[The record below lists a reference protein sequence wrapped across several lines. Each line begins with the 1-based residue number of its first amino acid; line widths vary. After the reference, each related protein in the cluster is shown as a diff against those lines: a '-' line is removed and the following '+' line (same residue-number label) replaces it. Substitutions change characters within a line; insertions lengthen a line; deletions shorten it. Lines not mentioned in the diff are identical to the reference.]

1 MRSGGRCDFLGRGTR
16 TAKLTPPD
24 PLNQEPMEAAT
35 AHVPPQNLEAE
46 ESVLGALMVSEMA
59 MNPVILDVRLAEED
73 FYRDRHR
80 LIFRAIKTLYER
92 SEPIDALTVSEFLSQ
107 SGDLETVGGR
117 EAVSNL
123 ASTVP
128 VAGNAK
134 HYARIVQQNSL
145 LRRLLSASH
154 EIQRSVHDREGEPTE
169 LAERA
174 EKLLFQVAHEEQA
187 EDFHVLKDIL
197 SREVDRLEELASGK
211 AEVTGTASG
220 FADLDKITGGF
231 QPGNLIIL
239 AARPGMGKSGLVANI
254 AEHVA
259 VKERR
264 PVAFFSLEMSD
275 SELAQRLI
283 AKRARIPS
291 DKLRKGNV
299 TENDWAKVLRVCNEI
314 ESAPLWID
322 ESSDLSLLD
331 LRAKARRLHA
341 SEISAGNGGLSLI
354 VLDYIQ
360 LMRAED
366 MRANRVEQ
374 VGQMSRGLK
383 ILARELKV
391 PVIAL
396 SQLSRAPEQRTGR
409 DKRPIL
415 SDLRES
421 GNLEQDADLVAFIY
435 REDYYRNF
443 GEDDV
448 DPAEREELKGIAE
461 LIVRKNRNGPIDT
474 VKLAFQEQFAS
485 FHTLAHVDRNVG
497 GRSDEAPLVS
507 AADDL

>member
-1 MRSGGRCDFLGRGTR
+1 
-16 TAKLTPPD
+16 
-24 PLNQEPMEAAT
+24 MEAAT

-46 ESVLGALMVSEMA
+46 ASVLGALMVSEAA
-59 MNPVILDVRLAEED
+59 MNPVILDVRLTEDD
-73 FYRDRHR
+73 FYRERHR
-80 LIFRAIKTLYER
+80 VVFRAIKTLYER
-92 SEPIDALTVSEFLSQ
+92 SEPVDAISVSELLTQ
-107 SGDLETVGGR
+107 QGELAEAGGR

-128 VAGNAK
+128 VPGNAR

-145 LRRLLSASH
+145 LRRLLSASQT
-154 EIQRSVHDREGEPTE
+154 IQKSVHEREGEPYE

-174 EKLLFQVAHEEQA
+174 EKLLFNVAHEEQA
-187 EDFHVLKDIL
+187 EDFHVLKEIL
-197 SREVDRLEELASGK
+197 SREVDRLEELAN
-211 AEVTGTASG
+211 GTAEINGTSSG
-220 FADLDKITGGF
+220 FADLDRITGGF
-231 QPGNLIIL
+231 QAGNLIIL
-239 AARPGMGKSGLVANI
+239 AARPGMGKSGFVANI

-259 VKERR
+259 VKEKR

-283 AKRARIPS
+283 AKRARISS
-291 DKLRKGNV
+291 DRLRKGQVNDS
-299 TENDWAKVLRVCNEI
+299 DWAKVLRVCNQLED
-314 ESAPLWID
+314 SPLWID
-322 ESSDLSLLD
+322 ESADLTILD

-341 SEISAGNGGLSLI
+341 QEHAAGNGGLALI
-354 VLDYIQ
+354 IIDYIQ

-366 MRANRVEQ
+366 SKVNRVEQ

-383 ILARELKV
+383 LLARELKV

-443 GEDDV
+443 GDDEV
-448 DPAEREELKGIAE
+448 DEEERAKLEGVAE

-474 VKLAFQEQFAS
+474 VRLAFLEKYAS
-485 FHTLAHVDRNVG
+485 FQSISHADRDLANLAGV
-497 GRSDEAPLVS
+497 EPPPLVD
-507 AADDL
+507 AADADA

>member
-1 MRSGGRCDFLGRGTR
+1 MAL
-16 TAKLTPPD
+16 A
-24 PLNQEPMEAAT
+24 EAN
-35 AHVPPQNLEAE
+35 VPPQNLEAE
-46 ESVLGALMVSEMA
+46 ESVLGALMVSEGA
-59 MNPVILDVRLAEED
+59 MNPVILDVRLSDED
-73 FYRDRHR
+73 FYRERHR
-80 LIFRAIKTLYER
+80 LVFRAIKRLYER
-92 SEPIDALTVSEFLSQ
+92 SEPVDALTVSELLAQ
-107 SGDLETVGGR
+107 QGELEEAGGR
-117 EAVSNL
+117 DGVSQL

-128 VAGNAK
+128 VPGNAR

-145 LRRLLSASH
+145 LRRLLTASQT
-154 EIQRSVHDREGEPTE
+154 IQQSVYKREGEPQA
-169 LAERA
+169 LAEQA
-174 EKLLFQVAHEEQA
+174 ERLLFNVAHEEQA

-197 SREVDRLEELASGK
+197 SREVDRLEELAKGN
-211 AEVTGTASG
+211 ADVTGTASG
-220 FADLDKITGGF
+220 FADFDKITGGF

-259 VKERR
+259 VTEGR

-275 SELAQRLI
+275 AELAQRLI
-283 AKRARIPS
+283 AKRSRIAS
-291 DKLRKGNV
+291 DKLRKGQV
-299 TENDWAKVLRVCNEI
+299 AEREWAKVLKVCNDLED
-314 ESAPLWID
+314 SPLWID
-322 ESSDLSLLD
+322 ESSDLGLLD

-341 SEISAGNGGLSLI
+341 QEKSSGNGGLALI
-354 VLDYIQ
+354 VIDYIQ

-366 MRANRVEQ
+366 PRANRVEQ

-435 REDYYRNF
+435 REDYYKNF
-443 GEDDV
+443 DDGDV
-448 DPAEREELKGIAE
+448 DAAEREELRGIAE

-474 VKLAFQEQFAS
+474 VKLVFKEQFAS
-485 FHTLAHVDRNVG
+485 FADLSRADRNLHF
-497 GRSDEAPLVS
+497 RDEPPIVEV
-507 AADDL
+507 ADG

>member
-1 MRSGGRCDFLGRGTR
+1 
-16 TAKLTPPD
+16 
-24 PLNQEPMEAAT
+24 MEAAQ

-46 ESVLGALMVSEMA
+46 ESVLGALMVSEAA

-73 FYRDRHR
+73 FYRERHR
-80 LIFRAIKTLYER
+80 IIFRAIKRLYER
-92 SEPIDALTVSEFLSQ
+92 SEPVDALTVSEYLAQ
-107 SGDLETVGGR
+107 QNELEQAGGR
-117 EAVSNL
+117 DVVANL

-128 VAGNAK
+128 VAGNAG

-145 LRRLLSASH
+145 LRRLLSASQT
-154 EIQRSVHDREGEPTE
+154 IQKSVHDREGAPQE

-174 EKLLFQVAHEEQA
+174 ERLLFNVAHEEQA

-197 SREVDRLEELASGK
+197 SREVDRLEELAQ
-211 AEVTGTASG
+211 GTAEIHGTPSG
-220 FADLDKITGGF
+220 FVDFDAITGGF

-239 AARPGMGKSGLVANI
+239 AARPGMGKSGFVANI

-259 VKERR
+259 VKEKR

-275 SELAQRLI
+275 SELAQRMI
-283 AKRARIPS
+283 AKRSRISS
-291 DKLRKGNV
+291 DKLRKGQV
-299 TENDWAKVLRVCNEI
+299 AEREWAKVLKVCNEL

-322 ESSDLSLLD
+322 ESSDLGMLD

-341 SEISAGNGGLSLI
+341 SEIAKGNGGLALI
-354 VLDYIQ
+354 ILDYIQ

-435 REDYYRNF
+435 REDYYKNF
-443 GEDDV
+443 DDGETDQE
-448 DPAEREELKGIAE
+448 EREKLAGIAE

-474 VKLAFQEQFAS
+474 VQLVFQEKYASFAS
-485 FHTLAHVDRNVG
+485 LSKADRYG
-497 GRSDEAPLVS
+497 DRAATPSEPLVDV
-507 AADDL
+507 ADA

>member
-1 MRSGGRCDFLGRGTR
+1 
-16 TAKLTPPD
+16 
-24 PLNQEPMEAAT
+24 MEAAT
-35 AHVPPQNLEAE
+35 THVPPQNLEAE
-46 ESVLGALMVSEMA
+46 ASVLGALMVSEAA
-59 MNPVILDVRLAEED
+59 MNPVILDVRLSEED
-73 FYRDRHR
+73 FYRERHR
-80 LIFRAIKTLYER
+80 IVFRAIKRLYER
-92 SEPIDALTVSEFLSQ
+92 SEPVDALTVSELLAQ
-107 SGDLETVGGR
+107 QGELAEAGGR

-128 VAGNAK
+128 VPGNAR

-145 LRRLLSASH
+145 LRRLLAASQ
-154 EIQRSVHDREGEPTE
+154 EIQKSVHQHEGEPRD

-174 EKLLFQVAHEEQA
+174 EKLLFNVAHEEQA
-187 EDFHVLKDIL
+187 EDFHVLKEIL
-197 SREVDRLEELASGK
+197 SREVDRLEELANGT

-220 FADLDKITGGF
+220 FADLDRITGGF

-259 VKERR
+259 VKEKR

-283 AKRARIPS
+283 AKRARISS
-291 DKLRKGNV
+291 DRLRKGQVND
-299 TENDWAKVLRVCNEI
+299 NDWAKVLRVCNDLED
-314 ESAPLWID
+314 SPLWID
-322 ESSDLSLLD
+322 ESSDLGILD

-341 SEISAGNGGLSLI
+341 QEHTAGNGGLALI
-354 VLDYIQ
+354 IIDYIQ

-366 MRANRVEQ
+366 TRANRVEQ

-435 REDYYRNF
+435 REDYYKNF
-443 GEDDV
+443 GDDEV
-448 DPAEREELKGIAE
+448 DEEERAKLEGVAE

-474 VKLAFQEQFAS
+474 VQLAFLDKYAS
-485 FHTLAHVDRNVG
+485 FQSISRADSDLAG
-497 GRSDEAPLVS
+497 LAGSEPPPLVD
-507 AADDL
+507 AADADA